1 MNKHKLFVASCLS
14 IATASMVFA
23 IRGDVAGPLS
33 QAFHI
38 TNEQM
43 GLVFSP
49 AFWAFTIA
57 IFISGNL
64 VDIVG
69 MRRLHILS
77 AAGFIV
83 GVALIVFAPHPTE
96 PVVSLFDH
104 TGTTLLYA
112 GFFMLGLS
120 HGLVEGVINPLMA
133 SLYPDEKTR
142 RITSVHA
149 WWPAGLIIGGL
160 LAVVMSNL
168 GIGWELK
175 LSLILVPA
183 VAYLVMALSVSYP
196 KTERVTS
203 NVSTASM
210 WKEAARPLFLLLLVC
225 MCMTAAIE
233 MGPDQWFPRV
243 MGELVPQLSP
253 EQGSGVLFLV
263 YTGGLMFVLRMWGSN
278 VTHKSP
284 VVTMIV
290 SSLLSAIGLYWLG
303 ALDSGT
309 SAIVALTAAT
319 LFGVGKTFLWPTM
332 IGITAEQFP
341 RGGAL
346 LLSLMGGTGLLSV
359 AIVLP
364 IMGARMDAVRSGRG
378 PADGCRARRDPH
390 GHLHRALALLPL
402 ARWLSR
408 RGDYRGRHRSA
419 DKSRRRPSKRDVN
432 GSRFLVLRFW
442 DAGSWFRVPG
452 CEPSSLRRRLRS
464 CADGVVRA
472 DRWSHDRR
480 SPPQSR
486 AC

>member
-1 MNKHKLFVASCLS
+1 MNRQKLFVASCIS

-33 QAFHI
+33 QAFRI

-69 MRRLHILS
+69 MKRLHIMS
-77 AAGFIV
+77 ALGFIV
-83 GVALIVFAPHPTE
+83 GVALIVFAPRPVE
-96 PVVSLFDH
+96 PVISLFDH

-112 GFFMLGLS
+112 GFFMLGIS

-133 SLYPDEKTR
+133 TLYPDQKTR

-149 WWPAGLIIGGL
+149 WWPAGLVIGGL
-160 LAVVMSNL
+160 LAVLMTNL
-168 GIGWELK
+168 GMAWQLK

-183 VAYLVMALSVSYP
+183 FIYLVMAISVGYP
-196 KTERVTS
+196 QTERVTS
-203 NVSTASM
+203 NVSTGDM
-210 WKEAARPLFLLLLVC
+210 WKEATRPLFLLLLVC

-253 EQGSGVLFLV
+253 ERGSGVLFLV

-303 ALDSGT
+303 VLDSNS
-309 SAIVALTAAT
+309 SAVVALTAAT
-319 LFGVGKTFLWPTM
+319 LFGIGKTFLWPTM

-341 RGGAL
+341 RGGAV
-346 LLSLMGGTGLLSV
+346 LLSIMGGVGLLSV

-364 IMGARMDAVRSGRG
+364 IMGARMDQYGPGAALQMVAALGAILTVIFIGIWLYFRSRGGYRAVAITEGASI
-378 PADGCRARRDPH
+378 
-390 GHLHRALALLPL
+390 
-402 ARWLSR
+402 
-408 RGDYRGRHRSA
+408 
-419 DKSRRRPSKRDVN
+419 DKV
-432 GSRFLVLRFW
+432 
-442 DAGSWFRVPG
+442 A
-452 CEPSSLRRRLRS
+452 
-464 CADGVVRA
+464 
-472 DRWSHDRR
+472 
-480 SPPQSR
+480 
-486 AC
+486 

>member
-1 MNKHKLFVASCLS
+1 MNKQKLFVASCLS

-23 IRGDVAGPLS
+23 IRGDVAGPLTQS
-33 QAFHI
+33 CRI

-77 AAGFIV
+77 AIGFIT
-83 GVALIVFAPHPTE
+83 GVSLVVFAPHPTE
-96 PVVSLFDH
+96 PVISLFDH
-104 TGTTLLYA
+104 LGTTLLYA

-160 LAVVMSNL
+160 LAVLMSNL
-168 GIGWELK
+168 GMAWQLK
-175 LSLILVPA
+175 LGMILVPA
-183 VAYLVMALSVSYP
+183 IIYLVMAISVAYP
-196 KTERVTS
+196 QTERVTS
-203 NVSTASM
+203 NVSTGDM
-210 WKEAARPLFLLLLVC
+210 WKEATRPLFLLLLVC

-253 EQGSGVLFLV
+253 ERGSGVLFLV

-284 VVTMIV
+284 VLTMIV

-303 ALDSGT
+303 VLDSSS
-309 SAIVALTAAT
+309 SAVVALTAAT
-319 LFGVGKTFLWPTM
+319 LFGIGKTFLWPTM

-341 RGGAL
+341 RGGAV
-346 LLSLMGGTGLLSV
+346 LLSIMGGVGLASV

-364 IMGARMDAVRSGRG
+364 IMGARMDRFGPGAALQMVAVLGGVLTVIFTGLWFYFRSKGG
-378 PADGCRARRDPH
+378 YRAI
-390 GHLHRALALLPL
+390 AIT
-402 ARWLSR
+402 
-408 RGDYRGRHRSA
+408 
-419 DKSRRRPSKRDVN
+419 
-432 GSRFLVLRFW
+432 
-442 DAGSWFRVPG
+442 
-452 CEPSSLRRRLRS
+452 E
-464 CADGVVRA
+464 GVKKVA
-472 DRWSHDRR
+472 
-480 SPPQSR
+480 
-486 AC
+486 

>member
-1 MNKHKLFVASCLS
+1 MNKQRLFVASCLS

-33 QAFHI
+33 QSFRI

-77 AAGFIV
+77 AMGFIA
-83 GVALIVFAPHPTE
+83 GVALIIFAPHPIE
-96 PVVSLFDH
+96 PVASLFDH

-112 GFFMLGLS
+112 GFFMLGIS

-133 SLYPDEKTR
+133 SLYPEEKTR

-160 LAVVMSNL
+160 LAVLLSNL
-168 GIGWELK
+168 GVAWQVK
-175 LSLILVPA
+175 LSLVLVPA
-183 VAYLVMALSVSYP
+183 IVYLVMAFSMPYP
-196 KTERVTS
+196 KTERAMS
-203 NVSTASM
+203 NVPTGEM
-210 WKEAARPLFLLLLVC
+210 WKQATRPLFLLLWVC
-225 MCMTAAIE
+225 MWMTAAIE
-233 MGPDQWFPRV
+233 MGPAQWFPRV

-253 EQGSGVLFLV
+253 EAGSGVLFLV
-263 YTGGLMFVLRMWGSN
+263 YTAGLMFVLRMWGSN
-278 VTHKSP
+278 VTHKAP

-303 ALDSGT
+303 ILTPGA
-309 SAIVALTAAT
+309 SAVVALTAAT
-319 LFGVGKTFLWPTM
+319 LFGIGQTFLWPTM

-341 RGGAL
+341 RGGAV

-364 IMGARMDAVRSGRG
+364 IMGARMDAAGPGAALRLTAVLGAIVTVIFIGVWLYFRSHGGYRSVAITEG
-378 PADGCRARRDPH
+378 TNARANKV
-390 GHLHRALALLPL
+390 A
-402 ARWLSR
+402 
-408 RGDYRGRHRSA
+408 
-419 DKSRRRPSKRDVN
+419 
-432 GSRFLVLRFW
+432 
-442 DAGSWFRVPG
+442 
-452 CEPSSLRRRLRS
+452 
-464 CADGVVRA
+464 
-472 DRWSHDRR
+472 
-480 SPPQSR
+480 
-486 AC
+486 

>member
-1 MNKHKLFVASCLS
+1 MNKRTLFVASCLS

-23 IRGDVAGPLS
+23 IRGDVAGAVS
-33 QAFHI
+33 QTFRI

-57 IFISGNL
+57 IFISGSL
-64 VDIVG
+64 VDTVG

-77 AAGFIV
+77 AMGFII
-83 GVALIVFAPHPTE
+83 GVALIVFAPHPAE

-104 TGTTLLYA
+104 LGTTLLYA

-149 WWPAGLIIGGL
+149 WWPAGLVIGGL
-160 LAVVMSNL
+160 LAVGMSNFA
-168 GIGWELK
+168 IAWQLK

-183 VAYLVMALSVSYP
+183 IIYLVMSMSTRYP
-196 KTERVTS
+196 ETERVTS
-203 NVSTASM
+203 NVSTPDM
-210 WKEAARPLFLLLLVC
+210 WKEATRPLFLLLLVC

-284 VVTMIV
+284 VLTMIV
-290 SSLLSAIGLYWLG
+290 SSLLSAVGLYWLG
-303 ALDSGT
+303 VLDTNS
-309 SAIVALTAAT
+309 SAVVALTAAT
-319 LFGVGKTFLWPTM
+319 LFGIGKTFLWPTM

-341 RGGAL
+341 RGGAVL
-346 LLSLMGGTGLLSV
+346 LAIMGGVGLLSV

-364 IMGARMDAVRSGRG
+364 IMGARMDRFG
-378 PADGCRARRDPH
+378 PGA
-390 GHLHRALALLPL
+390 ALQMVAAL
-402 ARWLSR
+402 
-408 RGDYRGRHRSA
+408 
-419 DKSRRRPSKRDVN
+419 
-432 GSRFLVLRFW
+432 
-442 DAGSWFRVPG
+442 
-452 CEPSSLRRRLRS
+452 
-464 CADGVVRA
+464 GVVLTLIFTGVSLYFRSRGGYRA
-472 DRWSHDRR
+472 VSIRE
-480 SPPQSR
+480 R
-486 AC
+486 ATAHVEKVA

>member
-14 IATASMVFA
+14 LATASMVFA

-33 QAFHI
+33 QAFRI

-77 AAGFIV
+77 AIGFV
-83 GVALIVFAPHPTE
+83 LGVALVVLAPHPTE

-104 TGTTLLYA
+104 TGTTMLYA

-133 SLYPDEKTR
+133 ALYPDEKTR

-160 LAVVMSNL
+160 LAILLTNI
-168 GIGWELK
+168 GIGWQLK
-175 LSLILVPA
+175 LGLILVPA
-183 VAYLVMALSVSYP
+183 VTYLVMALSVSYP
-196 KTERVTS
+196 KTERVMS
-203 NVSTASM
+203 NVSTGDM
-210 WKEAARPLFLLLLVC
+210 WKEAVRPLFLLLLVC

-253 EQGSGVLFLV
+253 EAGSGVFFLV
-263 YTGGLMFVLRMWGSN
+263 YTGGLMFALRMWGSN

-284 VVTMIV
+284 IATMIV
-290 SSLLSAIGLYWLG
+290 SSLLSAVGLYWLG
-303 ALDSGT
+303 ALDSQLERGRRADCRHALRHRQNIPLADDDRHHRGT
-309 SAIVALTAAT
+309 ISPRWRASAV
-319 LFGVGKTFLWPTM
+319 
-332 IGITAEQFP
+332 
-341 RGGAL
+341 
-346 LLSLMGGTGLLSV
+346 
-359 AIVLP
+359 
-364 IMGARMDAVRSGRG
+364 
-378 PADGCRARRDPH
+378 ADGRHRPAVGRHRAADHGRAHGSIRSWGRAADGRRARRHPDGDLH
-390 GHLHRALALLPL
+390 GFVGVFPIAGRI
-402 ARWLSR
+402 SR
-408 RGDYRGRHRSA
+408 RCHLGADRGRTRQGRVGLACSR
-419 DKSRRRPSKRDVN
+419 SRRRK
-432 GSRFLVLRFW
+432 
-442 DAGSWFRVPG
+442 A
-452 CEPSSLRRRLRS
+452 
-464 CADGVVRA
+464 
-472 DRWSHDRR
+472 
-480 SPPQSR
+480 
-486 AC
+486 

>member
-69 MRRLHILS
+69 MRQLHILS

-83 GVALIVFAPHPTE
+83 GVALVVLAPHPTE

-183 VAYLVMALSVSYP
+183 VTYLVMALSVSYP

-303 ALDSGT
+303 ALDSGYQCDRRSHRRDALRSRQDIPLADDDWHYRGT
-309 SAIVALTAAT
+309 VSARRCAAALADGRHRPAVGRHRAADH
-319 LFGVGKTFLWPTM
+319 GRAHG
-332 IGITAEQFP
+332 
-341 RGGAL
+341 
-346 LLSLMGGTGLLSV
+346 S
-359 AIVLP
+359 
-364 IMGARMDAVRSGRG
+364 VRSGRG
-378 PADGCRARRDPH
+378 PADGCRSRRYSH
-390 GHLHRALALLPL
+390 GDLHRALVVLPI
-402 ARWLSR
+402 ARRLPR
-408 RGDYRGRHRSA
+408 RGDHRRA
-419 DKSRRRPSKRDVN
+419 R
-432 GSRFLVLRFW
+432 
-442 DAGSWFRVPG
+442 
-452 CEPSSLRRRLRS
+452 SL
-464 CADGVVRA
+464 G
-472 DRWSHDRR
+472 
-480 SPPQSR
+480 
-486 AC
+486 

>member
-1 MNKHKLFVASCLS
+1 MNRQKLFVASCIS

-33 QAFHI
+33 ESFRI

-69 MRRLHILS
+69 MRRLHIMS
-77 AAGFIV
+77 AAGFIA
-83 GVALIVFAPHPTE
+83 GVALIVFAPLPAA
-96 PVVSLFDH
+96 PVISLFDH
-104 TGTTLLYA
+104 TGTTLLYV
-112 GFFMLGLS
+112 GFFLMGVS

-149 WWPAGLIIGGL
+149 WWPAGLVIGGL
-160 LAVVMSNL
+160 LAVLLTN
-168 GIGWELK
+168 IGMAWQLK
-175 LSLILVPA
+175 LSLILIPA
-183 VAYLVMALSVSYP
+183 VAYLVMALSMSYP
-196 KTERVTS
+196 RTERAMS

-210 WKEAARPLFLLLLVC
+210 WKEAARPLFLLLLIC

-253 EQGSGVLFLV
+253 EAGSGVLFLV

-284 VVTMIV
+284 IVTMIV

-303 ALDSGT
+303 ALDASS
-309 SAIVALTAAT
+309 SAFAALTAAT
-319 LFGVGKTFLWPTM
+319 LFGIGKTFLWPTM

-359 AIVLP
+359 AVVLP
-364 IMGARMDAVRSGRG
+364 IMGARMDQYGPGAALQMVAVLGAILTVIFVALWVYFRARGGYRAVAISEDVDRRGPGIDHRAPAAVRI
-378 PADGCRARRDPH
+378 P
-390 GHLHRALALLPL
+390 
-402 ARWLSR
+402 
-408 RGDYRGRHRSA
+408 
-419 DKSRRRPSKRDVN
+419 
-432 GSRFLVLRFW
+432 
-442 DAGSWFRVPG
+442 
-452 CEPSSLRRRLRS
+452 
-464 CADGVVRA
+464 
-472 DRWSHDRR
+472 
-480 SPPQSR
+480 
-486 AC
+486 

>member
-1 MNKHKLFVASCLS
+1 MNRQKLFVASCIS

-33 QAFHI
+33 QAFRI

-69 MRRLHILS
+69 MRRLHIMS
-77 AAGFIV
+77 AAGFIA
-83 GVALIVFAPHPTE
+83 GVALIVFAPQPTA

-112 GFFMLGLS
+112 GFFLMGVS

-149 WWPAGLIIGGL
+149 WWPAGLVIGGL
-160 LAVVMSNL
+160 LAVLMSNL
-168 GIGWELK
+168 GMAWQLK
-175 LSLILVPA
+175 LSLILIPA
-183 VAYLVMALSVSYP
+183 FAYLFMALSMSYP
-196 KTERVTS
+196 RTERAMS

-210 WKEAARPLFLLLLVC
+210 WKEATRPLFLLLLIC

-253 EQGSGVLFLV
+253 EAGSGVLFLV

-284 VVTMIV
+284 IVTMIV

-303 ALDSGT
+303 VLDPGT

-319 LFGVGKTFLWPTM
+319 LFGIGKTFLWPTM

-341 RGGAL
+341 RGGAV
-346 LLSLMGGTGLLSV
+346 LLSIMGGTGLLSV

-364 IMGARMDAVRSGRG
+364 IMGARMDAAG
-378 PADGCRARRDPH
+378 PGAG
-390 GHLHRALALLPL
+390 
-402 ARWLSR
+402 
-408 RGDYRGRHRSA
+408 
-419 DKSRRRPSKRDVN
+419 
-432 GSRFLVLRFW
+432 LRFSAVLGAIVTVIFIGVW
-442 DAGSWFRVPG
+442 LYFRSRG
-452 CEPSSLRRRLRS
+452 
-464 CADGVVRA
+464 GYRA
-472 DRWSHDRR
+472 VAITEGASTKAHKV
-480 SPPQSR
+480 
-486 AC
+486 A